1 MEPAE
6 EKTALQEL
14 AAESLVGQLPRTNF
28 GQRGPRCI

>member
-14 AAESLVGQLPRTNF
+14 LLHLGQEAAQQQIERHS
-28 GQRGPRCI
+28 